1 MLHQNAVEDRTKV
14 WVCGHAEQSEMN
26 ITKLDLR
33 EPPFVHTK
41 MFDQ

>member
-1 MLHQNAVEDRTKV
+1 MWWRRGLPNRTAK
-14 WVCGHAEQSEMN
+14 QSEMN

-33 EPPFVHTK
+33 EPLFVHTK